1 MTSPDFAPLDTNGVT
16 PNTLSLLYSTTVLL
30 FISYRLTDQLNGSY
44 PRISRTRGRKGEE
57 EGGYGGEEGG
67 GEREEIKLEFLRNK
81 HKTQT
86 D

>member
-30 FISYRLTDQLNGSY
+30 FISHRLTDQLNGSY

-57 EGGYGGEEGG
+57 EGGHGG
-67 GEREEIKLEFLRNK
+67 GGRERERRNQTGVLEEQAQDPN
-81 HKTQT
+81 
-86 D
+86 

>member
-30 FISYRLTDQLNGSY
+30 FISHRLTDQLNGSY

-57 EGGYGGEEGG
+57 EGGQGGG
-67 GEREEIKLEFLRNK
+67 GEGKREKKSNWSS
-81 HKTQT
+81 
-86 D
+86 

>member
-1 MTSPDFAPLDTNGVT
+1 MTPPILRHFDTNGVT
-16 PNTLSLLYSTTVLL
+16 PNTLSLFYSTTVLL

-57 EGGYGGEEGG
+57 EGVRGG
-67 GEREEIKLEFLRNK
+67 GGGGKEREEMKLEYLRNK